1 MSFFQ
6 DQALEMVSR
15 LLRSSSIIATPLRSI
30 SSNTAIWLDALLVR
44 LLNGAKM
51 TEGSDSP
58 PRLLGIIL
66 CERILQDVLRRDA
79 VSCINIYNGIS
90 ARKFPAEI
98 PLVYAFAQVSGTT
111 GQFNYQ
117 FRVEDGLGKL
127 IACSPLATVEP
138 LPNLYMT
145 HKIVSAFS
153 GLTFDSEGMYHVV
166 LEIEGESVGSLPF
179 QVLLVRPEVIA

>member
-1 MSFFQ
+1 M
-6 DQALEMVSR
+6 
-15 LLRSSSIIATPLRSI
+15 
-30 SSNTAIWLDALLVR
+30 
-44 LLNGAKM
+44 LNGAKM